1 MSEWWA
7 RLRFFLL
14 RKKRGEMDEELRFHV
29 EQATAAKMRAGLSEA
44 EARRQALVEF
54 GGVERTRA
62 ECERQRPGW
71 WLETVAR
78 DVRYALR
85 GMRRARGYTAAL
97 VGTLALG
104 LGSVTAMLA
113 VVECV
118 LVRPMALP
126 HPDELMQVYAN
137 REQEGMSASQ
147 RPLPYKQ
154 IDALRQGASRLAGV
168 GAYNLTV
175 RPVGTAEGERISVLT
190 EVSPDLFTT
199 LGMRAKMGR
208 LIAAGDAGAPVA
220 VVNDAFWRERM
231 HADPKAVGETIRIS
245 GKTET
250 VIGVLPEGEHFP
262 ELVSVSDAEA
272 FVPIAVNAKGE
283 DEYGIET
290 AAVVVRLKPGVT
302 RQQGLAEAE
311 SVFVHA
317 DPKYAANHGQLE
329 MRPYQQQVT
338 GGVEK
343 PLLALL
349 GGVLVLLLI
358 ACANAANLQIGR
370 AASRMP
376 EMAVRAA
383 LGASYGRLLQQL
395 VTESVLAALGSAAL
409 GGAVAYGAVKLVRHA
424 YGTQYARF
432 DELTVR
438 PVVLLAAAGL
448 AVLVGVVSALAP
460 AVGMRRQ
467 TAARAMAR
475 QTTRRS
481 RLPGALVALQVA
493 LTCVLLAT
501 SGLFVR
507 TMQSLENVKLG
518 FDPKD
523 VTTLVL
529 MPEDQH
535 QDPQVSRE
543 METRLLRRFETMPGV
558 QSVTMQTSVPF
569 SSYQMSLHG
578 TTDVDGRVY
587 QKGDMAYYS
596 MVSTG
601 FTRTSGIRLL
611 EGRGFEASDEN
622 SGTIAAVVNQAFV
635 KEYLSGRDPVGSVVR
650 FHRDA
655 GDKDADL
662 PFLEPMNVVGVVENE
677 VQGGDLGAPYEPMV
691 YIDYLQLPKNSFLGQ
706 VFTMGAQYAVRS
718 QLAQGALDAELRA
731 VVKQEAPTMVEMS
744 LKPMKDSIAESLGER
759 RLGLRLVAGFG
770 VVALVLAAVGLYGV
784 LAYSV
789 ARRRRE
795 IGIRMALGSSRE
807 QAAGLVMRQATAMV
821 GLGLIPGLVGAWA
834 AGRAVRAFLYGV
846 QPLDGVALGGAGFLL
861 LLVGALAAALPA
873 LRAAQ
878 VDPAETLRAE

>member
-1 MSEWWA
+1 MMGECWA
-7 RLRFFLL
+7 RLRFWLL
-14 RKKRGEMDEELRFHV
+14 PRKRGEMDEELRFHV
-29 EQATAAKMRAGLSEA
+29 EQAAAAKMRGGMSAE
-44 EARRQALVEF
+44 EARRLALVEF
-54 GGVERTRA
+54 GGVERARD
-62 ECERQRPGW
+62 ECERQKPGW
-71 WLETVAR
+71 WMETVAR

-126 HPDELMQVYAN
+126 HPDELMQMYATH
-137 REQEGMSASQ
+137 EQEGMSASQ
-147 RPLPYKQ
+147 HPLPYKQ
-154 IDALRQGASRLAGV
+154 IDALRQGTSSLAGV
-168 GAYNLTV
+168 STYNLMV
-175 RPVGTAEGERISVLT
+175 RPVGTADGERISVLT
-190 EVSPDLFTT
+190 EVSPDLFQT

-208 LIAAGDAGAPVA
+208 LIAVGDAGAPVA

-231 HADPKAVGETIRIS
+231 HADPRAVGETIRIS
-245 GKTET
+245 GKTDT
-250 VIGVLPEGEHFP
+250 VIGVLAEGMHFP
-262 ELVSVSDAEA
+262 QGVSDAEA
-272 FVPIAVNAKGE
+272 YVPIEVNAKGE
-283 DEYGIET
+283 DEYLDET
-290 AAVVVRLKPGVT
+290 AAVLVRLRPGVT
-302 RQQGLAEAE
+302 RQQALAEAE

-317 DPKYAANHGQLE
+317 DPKYAANHGELE
-329 MRPYQQQVT
+329 MRPYQEQVT

-349 GGVLVLLLI
+349 GGVLLLI

-395 VTESVLAALGSAAL
+395 MTESVLAALASAAL
-409 GGAVAYGAVKLVRHA
+409 GGAVAYGAVALARHA

-438 PVVLLAAAGL
+438 PVVLLAAAVL
-448 AVLVGVVSALAP
+448 AVVVGVAASLAP
-460 AVGMRRQ
+460 AVGVRRQ
-467 TAARAMAR
+467 TGARAMAR

-481 RLPGALVALQVA
+481 RLPGALVALQVG

-535 QDPQVSRE
+535 QDAQVSRE
-543 METRLLRRFETMPGV
+543 METRLLRRFETLPGV

-569 SSYQMSLHG
+569 SSYQMTLHG

-587 QKGDMAYYS
+587 QKGDMAFYS

-601 FTRTSGIRLL
+601 FTQTSGIRLL
-611 EGRGFEASDEN
+611 EERGFEASDES

-635 KEYLSGRDPVGSVVR
+635 KQYLGGRDAVGGVVR

-655 GDKDADL
+655 GDKDTDL
-662 PFLEPMNVVGVVENE
+662 PFVEPMNVVGVVENE

-691 YIDYLQLPKNSFLGQ
+691 YLDYLQLPKSSFLGQ

-718 QLAQGALDAELRA
+718 GLAQGALDAELRA

-744 LKPMKDSIAESLGER
+744 MKPMKDSIAESLGER
-759 RLGLRLVAGFG
+759 RLALRLVAGFG
-770 VVALVLAAVGLYGV
+770 GVALVLAAVGLYGV

-807 QAAGLVMRQATAMV
+807 QAAGLVMRQAMTMV
-821 GLGLIPGLVGAWA
+821 ALGLIPGMVGAWA
-834 AGRAVRAFLYGV
+834 AGHAVRAFLYGV
-846 QPLDGVALGGAGFLL
+846 QALDAAAMWGAGFLL
-861 LLVGALAAALPA
+861 LLVSGAAAMLPA
-873 LRAAQ
+873 MRAAR

>member
-14 RKKRGEMDEELRFHV
+14 PRKRGEMDEELRFHV
-29 EQATAAKMRAGLSEA
+29 EQATAAKMRAGLSEG
-44 EARRQALVEF
+44 EARRMALVEF

-71 WLETVAR
+71 WMETVAR

-85 GMRRARGYTAAL
+85 GMLRARGYTAAL

-126 HPDELMQVYAN
+126 HPDELMQLYAN

-154 IDALRQGASRLAGV
+154 IAALREGVTRLAGV
-168 GAYNLTV
+168 SAYNMMV
-175 RPVGTAEGERISVLT
+175 RPMGTADGERISVLT
-190 EVSPDLFTT
+190 EVSPDLFQT

-208 LIAAGDAGAPVA
+208 LIAAGDAGAAVA
-220 VVNDAFWRERM
+220 VVNETFWRERM

-250 VIGVLPEGEHFP
+250 VIGVLAEGEHFP
-262 ELVSVSDAEA
+262 EGVSDAEA
-272 FVPIAVNAKGE
+272 YVPIEVNAKGE

-302 RQQGLAEAE
+302 RQQGLAEVE

-329 MRPYQQQVT
+329 MRPYQEEVT

-409 GGAVAYGAVKLVRHA
+409 GGAVAYGAVALARHA

-448 AVLVGVVSALAP
+448 AVLVGVVSSLAP
-460 AVGMRRQ
+460 AVGVRRQ
-467 TAARAMAR
+467 TGARAGAR

-481 RLPGALVALQVA
+481 RLPGMLVALQVG

-529 MPEDQH
+529 MAEDQH

-543 METRLLRRFETMPGV
+543 METRMLRRFETLPGV

-569 SSYQMSLHG
+569 SSYQMTLHG
-578 TTDVDGRVY
+578 TTDVDGRVF

-611 EGRGFEASDEN
+611 EGRGFEPADETN
-622 SGTIAAVVNQAFV
+622 GTIAALVNQAFV
-635 KEYLSGRDPVGSVVR
+635 KQYLGGRDPVGGVVR

-662 PFLEPMNVVGVVENE
+662 PFTEPMNVVGVVEDE
-677 VQGGDLGAPYEPMV
+677 VQGGDLSAPYEPMV
-691 YIDYLQLPKNSFLGQ
+691 YLDYLQLPKSSFLGQ

-718 QLAQGALDAELRA
+718 GLAQGALDAELRA

-759 RLGLRLVAGFG
+759 RLALRLVAGFG
-770 VVALVLAAVGLYGV
+770 GVALVLAAVGLYGV

-807 QAAGLVMRQATAMV
+807 QAAGLVMRQAMTMV
-821 GLGLIPGLVGAWA
+821 AVGLIPGMVGAWA
-834 AGRAVRAFLYGV
+834 AGHAVRAFLYGV
-846 QPLDGVALGGAGFLL
+846 QALDGLALGGAGILL
-861 LLVGALAAALPA
+861 LLVSAAAAALPA
-873 LRAAQ
+873 MRAAQ
-878 VDPAETLRAE
+878 VNPAETLRAE

>member
-1 MSEWWA
+1 MIGEWW
-7 RLRFFLL
+7 
-14 RKKRGEMDEELRFHV
+14 
-29 EQATAAKMRAGLSEA
+29 
-44 EARRQALVEF
+44 
-54 GGVERTRA
+54 TRA

-71 WLETVAR
+71 WMETVAR
-78 DVRYALR
+78 DIRYAMR

-126 HPDELMQVYAN
+126 HPNELMQLYAN

-154 IDALRQGASRLAGV
+154 IDALRQGTSRLAGV
-168 GAYNLTV
+168 SAYNLMV
-175 RPVGTAEGERISVLT
+175 RPVGAVDGERISALA

-208 LIAAGDAGAPVA
+208 LIAAGDAGAQVA

-231 HADPKAVGETIRIS
+231 HADPRAVGEPIRIS

-250 VIGVLPEGEHFP
+250 VIGVLAEGEYFPEG
-262 ELVSVSDAEA
+262 VSDAEA
-272 FVPIAVNAKGE
+272 YVPITVNAKGE

-290 AAVVVRLKPGVT
+290 AGVVVRLKPGVT
-302 RQQGLAEAE
+302 RQQALAEAE

-317 DPKYAANHGQLE
+317 DPAYAANHGQLE
-329 MRPYQQQVT
+329 MRPYQQEVT
-338 GGVEK
+338 GSVEK

-376 EMAVRAA
+376 EMAVRAT

-409 GGAVAYGAVKLVRHA
+409 GGAVAYGAVALARHA
-424 YGTQYARF
+424 YGTQYVRF

-448 AVLVGVVSALAP
+448 AVLVGVMASLAP
-460 AVGMRRQ
+460 ALGVRRQ
-467 TAARAMAR
+467 TGVRATAR
-475 QTTRRS
+475 QTTRQS
-481 RLPGALVALQVA
+481 RLPGMLVALQVG

-518 FDPKD
+518 FDPKN

-535 QDPQVSRE
+535 QDAQVSRE
-543 METRLLRRFETMPGV
+543 METRLLRRFEGLPGV

-569 SSYQMSLHG
+569 SSYQMTLHG

-601 FTRTSGIRLL
+601 FTRTSGIGLV
-611 EGRGFEASDEN
+611 EGRGFERSDET
-622 SGTIAAVVNQAFV
+622 SGTIVALVNQAFV
-635 KEYLSGRDPVGSVVR
+635 KQYLSGRDPVGGVVR
-650 FHRDA
+650 FHRDP
-655 GDKDADL
+655 GDKDSDL
-662 PFLEPMNVVGVVENE
+662 PFVEPMNVVGVVENE

-691 YIDYLQLPKNSFLGQ
+691 YIDYLQLPKISFLGQ

-718 QLAQGALDAELRA
+718 GLAQGALDAELRA

-744 LKPMKDSIAESLGER
+744 LKPMKDSIAQSLGER
-759 RLGLRLVAGFG
+759 RLALRLVAGFG
-770 VVALVLAAVGLYGV
+770 VVALILSAAGIYGV

-789 ARRRRE
+789 ALRRRE

-807 QAAGLVMRQATAMV
+807 QVAGLVMRQGTAMV
-821 GLGLIPGLVGAWA
+821 LLGVIPGVAGAWA
-834 AGRAVRAFLYGV
+834 AGHAVRSFLYGV
-846 QPLDGVALGGAGFLL
+846 KTQDAATLAGAGLVL
-861 LLVGALAAALPA
+861 LLVSGAATLLPA

-878 VDPAETLRAE
+878 VDPAETLRSE